1 MSQII
6 ATPIVIPS
14 VRILRLRWPNL
25 GFTAAMENL
34 ILVLG
39 DTYSSVY
46 VPFYNQ
52 CRQTPVLNDERLEDG
67 RDPSW

>member
-39 DTYSSVY
+39 QREKDAGSVN
-46 VPFYNQ
+46 VRTRDNQ
-52 CRQTPVLNDERLEDG
+52 V
-67 RDPSW
+67 